1 MKEITLVLMLST
13 MAMTQ
18 TRPTTA
24 PSVEDLTVAVEVAKT
39 VLSAATAKA
48 ERDAMAS
55 DAYKTLAAEV
65 EAARAALEEAR
76 RSGTPQERLDASSA
90 YNKARLALEPIVPEA
105 VKNAPE
111 VIAATRGLRI
121 AESALSARQQAIRE
135 AEENDPINVAI
146 REKRLVIGMT
156 LEQANKAMGRTGKLV
171 AESQRVAT
179 YAWDVYSEAST
190 RYRPLM
196 GARGNAVGV
205 TPEFVP
211 PQYMHTITADFE
223 QGKIVRHMRLGGR
236 N

>member
-1 MKEITLVLMLST
+1 MKQIVLVLILST
-13 MAMTQ
+13 VVMAQ

-24 PSVEDLTVAVEVAKT
+24 PSVEDLAVAVEVAKT
-39 VLSAATAKA
+39 VLAAATAKA
-48 ERDAMAS
+48 EREAMAS
-55 DAYKTLAAEV
+55 DPYKTLAAEV

-146 REKRLVIGMT
+146 REKRLVLGMT
-156 LEQANKAMGRTGKLV
+156 LEQARKAMGRDGKLFEETE
-171 AESQRVAT
+171 AYIT
-179 YAWDVYSEAST
+179 YAWDVYSEPYT
-190 RYRPLM
+190 VDRPTM
-196 GARGNAVGV
+196 SGNRVVGV
-205 TPEFVP
+205 HKVGVP
-211 PQYMHTITADFE
+211 GRYQHTIYATFE
-223 QGKIVRHMRLGGR
+223 HGKLTSHQKLGGR